1 MTNLSE
7 MCRGRSYPTIWVG
20 MNLELKTGDTT
31 RRKGAASLYI
41 SSTVLCDC
49 FVLCGGREHQ
59 ALR

>member
-1 MTNLSE
+1 
-7 MCRGRSYPTIWVG
+7 